1 MVMRW
6 LALSLVLMA
15 AGMGVVLRDLDG
27 IAAEAGSMEMP
38 MSGGGMG
45 GHMMGDR
52 LPPGIEPDALPE
64 PHSEG
69 AALLSRYCTQCHN
82 LPSPGLHSAEEW
94 PPVAG
99 RMFHRMAMASN
110 PRHRGGMMR
119 RRMPRVLAPSSAE
132 QAQIVAYLTQ
142 HALRPAPPRTPE
154 APETPEA
161 ALFRQT
167 CSRCHAL
174 PDSASHTADEW
185 PLVVERMRKN
195 MAKMGKA
202 GISDQER
209 DAIVRHL
216 QQRAR

>member
-1 MVMRW
+1 MRW
-6 LALSLVLMA
+6 RALMLVLMA
-15 AGMGVVLRDLDG
+15 AGMAAVLSGLDG
-27 IAAEAGSMEMP
+27 IAADAVPMEMP
-38 MSGGGMG
+38 MSGRGLG

-52 LPPGIEPDALPE
+52 LPSGIEPDALPE

-69 AALLSRYCTQCHN
+69 AALLDRYCTQCHN
-82 LPSPGLHSAEEW
+82 LPGPGLHSADEW
-94 PPVAG
+94 SSVTT

-110 PRHRGGMMR
+110 PRHRDGMMR
-119 RRMPRVLAPSSAE
+119 RRMPHVLAPSSAE
-132 QAQIVAYLTQ
+132 RAQIVAYLTQ

-154 APETPEA
+154 APETPEM

-195 MAKMGKA
+195 MAAMGKP
-202 GISDQER
+202 GTSDQER

-216 QQRAR
+216 QGSDR